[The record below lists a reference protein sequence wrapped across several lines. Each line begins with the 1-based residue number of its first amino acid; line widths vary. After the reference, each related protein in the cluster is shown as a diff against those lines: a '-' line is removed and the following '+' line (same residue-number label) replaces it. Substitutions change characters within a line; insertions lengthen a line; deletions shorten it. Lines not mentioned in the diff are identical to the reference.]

1 MVNGESGNR
10 PRLVVVEDLEVLLLK
25 AGDGAAGG
33 IADDDGD
40 QHPVYIELDGGSGG
54 LLRLGRLLRI
64 GLGGSGKQQAREGE
78 SWEEAQAEGE
88 AGFADWHRGFGLR
101 VELRQ

>member
-1 MVNGESGNR
+1 MINGESRDG
-10 PRLVVVEDLEVLLLK
+10 PRLVVVEDLEVLLLE

-54 LLRLGRLLRI
+54 LLRLGRLLRS

-78 SWEEAQAEGE
+78 SWKGAQADGE
-88 AGFADWHRGFGLR
+88 TGFADGHRGFGLR